1 MEDEF
6 FMMLDPHGQPY
17 GVQFNAARRTERD
30 LSEMLGLVKA
40 MLVDGVVTDVEAK
53 YLRDWGSNH
62 PDALKCW
69 PASQI
74 FGRLQQYF
82 ADGRID
88 DTERADLQELL
99 SSLIGGTASLV
110 LGYEGAT
117 TLPLDTPPPL
127 VCWHKEVYVFTG
139 KFAYGTRKD
148 CEREVTG
155 RGGLCESNITRNT
168 SFLVIGTFGSRD
180 WAQTSYGRKIQK
192 AADLKLSGFPVRII
206 GEDHWARALSP
217 APPSSA

>member
-1 MEDEF
+1 
-6 FMMLDPHGQPY
+6 MLDPHGQPY

-40 MLVDGVVTDVEAK
+40 MLVDGVVADAEAR

-62 PDALKCW
+62 PDTLNCW

-88 DTERADLQELL
+88 DSERADLLELL
-99 SSLIGGTASLV
+99 SSLVGGTASLV

-117 TLPLDTPPPL
+117 TLPLDAPPPL
-127 VCWHKEVYVFTG
+127 VCWDKEVYVFTG
-139 KFAYGTRKD
+139 KFAYGHQEGLRTR
-148 CEREVTG
+148 
-155 RGGLCESNITRNT
+155 S
-168 SFLVIGTFGSRD
+168 
-180 WAQTSYGRKIQK
+180 
-192 AADLKLSGFPVRII
+192 
-206 GEDHWARALSP
+206 H
-217 APPSSA
+217 